1 MDIDKKIDE
10 LLKAKPAAASENF
23 TRSLFEK
30 IGREKFLDERIDE
43 MLKAKPAAASAGFAR
58 RVADKIRAI
67 RRRRIFGYA
76 GSISAVAA
84 CAALSFT
91 IFAGKPDA
99 AMQIAAEFQEIENA
113 ALALSEYED
122 CFNSYNPNFCD
133 YDLNLYAVQ

>member
-91 IFAGKPDA
+91 